1 MRKIVMFNRITLD
14 GFFAGPNE
22 EIDWFIHDNEVDKV
36 MHERMQ
42 PDTLLLGR
50 LTYQMFESYWPN
62 VAKNPNAPEEEKV
75 IADELTEMTK
85 LVFST
90 TLEEVN
96 WENTELIKNNIIN
109 TVKELKQG
117 SGADITIFGSG
128 TIVQQLANEGL
139 IDEYL
144 IVVTPVVLG
153 TGKPLFKD
161 DNKFLL
167 KLLDTRSFIT
177 GNVLLHYKLTNR
189 EAVRHSALVVNLF
202 AKRNR

>member
-177 GNVLLHYKLTNR
+177 GNVLLHYKTDK
-189 EAVRHSALVVNLF
+189 S
-202 AKRNR
+202 